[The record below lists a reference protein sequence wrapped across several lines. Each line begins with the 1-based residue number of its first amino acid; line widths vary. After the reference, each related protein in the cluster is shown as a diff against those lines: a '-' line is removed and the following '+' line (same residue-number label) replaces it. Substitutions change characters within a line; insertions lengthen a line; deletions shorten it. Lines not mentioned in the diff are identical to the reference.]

1 MKRLF
6 AILTACAVLFSFTMT
21 SLAEGSTPPSMPE
34 GMGTPPED
42 RGTPPEDRGTPPD
55 GMGTPPDGMPGG
67 APGQMGGSSADLTY
81 TASVEI
87 RIHRQT

>member
-34 GMGTPPED
+34 GMGTPPE
-42 RGTPPEDRGTPPD
+42 GMGTPPD

-67 APGQMGGSSADLTY
+67 APGQMGGSSADLT
-81 TASVEI
+81 
-87 RIHRQT
+87 